1 MITFQLCYF
10 LCFFSGII
18 CMQFEY
24 CKSTIEPSN
33 VFDIPASGVVLSC
46 HMLIAFVLFIIG
58 VDVRALSVSF

>member
-1 MITFQLCYF
+1 
-10 LCFFSGII
+10 
-18 CMQFEY
+18 MQFEY

-33 VFDIPASGVVLSC
+33 VFDIPASVVVLSC